1 MLLLILAVLLWG
13 CTDPVDR
20 DIAGLI
26 EGGDEAAEA
35 RIALNMA
42 KGTAIEPLIAAFVD
56 EAHPV
61 RARAEF
67 AQALYRLYL
76 RTEDERI
83 MAALLAGLEDPEPGV
98 RAAVVAALGDMGEEV
113 AIGRLLDHLER
124 EDDALVR
131 REVLV
136 ALEIM
141 GLDGWSELTGLIA
154 GEDRVRFTRMLQEIV
169 REAPA
174 DTLLDKALD
183 WLEVLAED
191 VARPADRHV
200 AEANL
205 QRAEEVL
212 LQALELVPASKNINQ
227 RLGRFYY
234 AHGDSAQGIAIY
246 RDLGM
251 VARAVQ
257 LPDAPTI
264 DGVLDEFAWSAVAP
278 LTQFYQCIPKLNVY
292 PAAGRTEISVGH
304 VDNSLYLGVKS
315 YEPSTAHL
323 VAEHSER
330 DSDVWQDD
338 CIEIFIDD
346 DIVERSYFTFHI
358 NSRGAYKDQHARTAE
373 GERWNSRLKVATHVA
388 ETFWTVELELPVAD
402 LRDESVAAG
411 EVWGFNVARVR
422 IGNAAEYG
430 QWVPT
435 YGIAHRPE
443 RFGLLVFE

>member
-1 MLLLILAVLLWG
+1 MLFFIFAILLSG
-13 CTDPVDR
+13 CADPVDR
-20 DIAGLI
+20 DIADLI
-26 EGGDEAAEA
+26 EGGDVATEA

-42 KGTAIEPLIAAFVD
+42 KGTAIEPLIAAFID
-56 EAHPV
+56 QAHPV

-83 MAALLAGLEDPEPGV
+83 MVALMAGLEDPEPGV
-98 RAAVVAALGDMGEEV
+98 RAAVVAALGDMGEEDT
-113 AIGRLLDHLER
+113 IGCLLDHLER
-124 EDDALVR
+124 EEDVLVR
-131 REVLV
+131 RDVLV

-154 GEDRVRFTRMLQEIV
+154 GEDRARFTRMLQAIV
-169 REAPA
+169 WEAPA
-174 DTLLDKALD
+174 DTLLDKTLD

-191 VARPADRHV
+191 LAQPADRYV

-212 LQALELVPASKNINQ
+212 LEARQLVPDSKNINQ

-234 AHGDSAQGIAIY
+234 AYGDSVQGIAIY
-246 RDLGM
+246 RELGM

-257 LPDAPTI
+257 LPYAPTI
-264 DGVLDEFAWSAVAP
+264 DGVLDESAWSAVVP
-278 LTQFYQCIPKLNVY
+278 LTEFYQCIPKLNVY

-304 VDNSLYLGVKS
+304 VGNNLYLGVKG
-315 YEPSTAHL
+315 YEPSTAYL

-346 DIVERSYFTFHI
+346 DIVEHSYFTFHI

-373 GERWNSRLKVATHVA
+373 SERWNSRLKVATHVA
-388 ETFWTVELELPVAD
+388 ETFWTAELELPLAD
-402 LRDESVAAG
+402 FRDEPVAAG

-435 YGIAHRPE
+435 YGMAHRPE

>member
-1 MLLLILAVLLWG
+1 MLLFIVAVVLWG
-13 CTDPVDR
+13 CGDPVDR
-20 DIAGLI
+20 DIAHLV
-26 EGGDEAAEA
+26 EGGDAAAEA
-35 RIALNMA
+35 RIALNMS
-42 KGTAIEPLIAAFVD
+42 KGTAVVPLIAAFDD
-56 EAHPV
+56 EAHPL

-67 AQALYRLYL
+67 AHALYRLYL

-83 MAALLAGLEDPEPGV
+83 MASLLAGLEDTEPGV
-98 RAAVVAALGDMGEEV
+98 RAAVVAALGNMGEEHS
-113 AIGRLLDHLER
+113 IERLLDHLQH

-131 REVLV
+131 RQVLLS
-136 ALEIM
+136 LEIM

-154 GEDRVRFTRMLQEIV
+154 GEDRARFTRMLQGSV
-169 REAPA
+169 QEAPA

-191 VARPADRHV
+191 MAKPADRHV

-212 LQALELVPASKNINQ
+212 LQALEMVPNSKNINQ

-234 AHGDSAQGIAIY
+234 EHGDLAKGIAIY
-246 RDLGM
+246 RELGM
-251 VARAVQ
+251 VASAVK
-257 LPDAPTI
+257 LPHAPTI

-278 LTQFYQCIPKLNVY
+278 LTEFYQCIPKLNVY

-304 VDNSLYLGVKS
+304 VGNSLYLGVKG
-315 YEPSTAHL
+315 YEPSTTAL
-323 VAEHSER
+323 VAEHTQR

-338 CIEIFIDD
+338 CIEVFIDD

-373 GERWNSRLKVATHVA
+373 NERWNSSLKVATHVA
-388 ETFWTVELELPVAD
+388 ENFWTAEIELPLAD
-402 LRDESVAAG
+402 YQDEPVAAG

-435 YGIAHRPE
+435 YGMAHRPE